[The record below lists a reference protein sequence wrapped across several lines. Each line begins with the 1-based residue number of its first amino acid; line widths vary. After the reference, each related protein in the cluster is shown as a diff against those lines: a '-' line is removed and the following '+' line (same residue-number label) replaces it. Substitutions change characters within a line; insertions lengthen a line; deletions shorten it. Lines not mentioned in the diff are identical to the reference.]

1 MSSKNPTENA
11 SEHERES
18 NSRYREA
25 NVIRK
30 EFDSHRDSEFL
41 NESSNYNDE
50 LYRQVSA
57 KGVDQLSC
65 EKESS
70 YQKEMPDMFEPPYN
84 TVFEEMTNILE
95 EERKLKNGGSTS
107 ESIETVG
114 NEIERLVE
122 VWAQIVMNDPNT
134 ENQDPLF
141 YNKHVHKSTSAQSV
155 VMDGLIT
162 VWNLSFVSVHEKT
175 ICGFEQTRKIP
186 GMPPGPS
193 RSNCSFVLQENR
205 QKNLLKEMELKVKI
219 EYIREN
225 THYCLFQIAAIKKQ
239 RKRKLAGLGEN
250 DDSMD
255 DIAMQQRRI
264 KPDIEL
270 QSKVNQ
276 MLAVILEY
284 TDEDGEVIAEP
295 FQTLPTKRELPE
307 YYKEISQPMDF
318 DRINRKLQTGRYAT
332 IDEVNDDMMLLVN
345 NAQTFNEEDSEIYDN
360 SKIIA
365 RMWKEQYDKVGR
377 LFSESTYYCFFQVK
391 SASKP
396 AVVIKQE
403 PQSSHTV
410 PSQKTNLGSPS
421 EAPPLKRIKREVHDE
436 FMDEEQVISFIPEF
450 AQLVYHSFII
460 TSFQPSTSEY
470 RAANRNPD
478 ERGDYDYE

>member
-122 VWAQIVMNDPNT
+122 VWAQIVMNDPNV
-134 ENQDPLF
+134 ERKLQHEAIIDIYRQRIQDPLF
-141 YNKHVHKSTSAQSV
+141 YNKNVHKSTSAQSV
-155 VMDGLIT
+155 VMDGL
-162 VWNLSFVSVHEKT
+162 
-175 ICGFEQTRKIP
+175 
-186 GMPPGPS
+186 
-193 RSNCSFVLQENR
+193 
-205 QKNLLKEMELKVKI
+205 
-219 EYIREN
+219 
-225 THYCLFQIAAIKKQ
+225 IAAIKKQ

-365 RMWKEQYDKVGR
+365 RMWKEQYDKV
-377 LFSESTYYCFFQVK
+377 K

-436 FMDEEQVISFIPEF
+436 FMDEEQ
-450 AQLVYHSFII
+450 
-460 TSFQPSTSEY
+460 PSTSEY